1 MPTATLTDDRAAALK
16 AAQTIIDTAKSE
28 DRDLTEDE
36 IEQVESK
43 QGEVR
48 DIDRKIRGQGVVKSV
63 LALSSADDA
72 PDTNGDDKPA
82 RTLGD
87 HFVKHGGDALARFK
101 GGERRLSY
109 TSPEFKAATDPQT
122 SPTANAITS
131 INIPQIDRTI
141 VQAFRRPPFLTDL
154 LSSGTLAGNA
164 LTYFVEG
171 AREGAFTTVAEG
183 GTKPQLHY
191 VDPTPVTDALK
202 KIAGWIKLTDEM
214 MEDFDFLVSEINT
227 RLLYDLAIFEETQL
241 LSGAGTGSTI
251 LGLLNRSGIQTET
264 QAVAPDT
271 AGDALFRA
279 MMKVQTATGLA
290 ADGMVLNPT
299 DYQKLRLAKDVN
311 GQYYGGGFF
320 EGQYGVGGVQWQP
333 PVWGLPTVVSAG
345 TAAGTA
351 LVGNFT
357 QAATVYR
364 KGGVRVESTNADGTD
379 FQANKVTI
387 RVEERLALAVR
398 VPAAFVKVT
407 LL

>member
-1 MPTATLTDDRAAALK
+1 MPPTATLPEQRAAALK
-16 AAQTIIDTAKSE
+16 AAQDIIDNAKSE
-28 DRDLTEDE
+28 ERDLTDE
-36 IEQVESK
+36 EVGTVEAK
-43 QGEVR
+43 QAEVVTF
-48 DIDRKIRGQGVVKSV
+48 DKKIKSQAVVKSV
-63 LALSSADDA
+63 LGLTNADDT
-72 PDTNGDDKPA
+72 DDDGDRPA
-82 RTLGD
+82 GDLGA
-87 HFVKHGGDALARFK
+87 HYIKYAKAELSRFTK
-101 GGERRLSY
+101 GERTTVSA
-109 TSPEFKAATDPQT
+109 PEFDTKAATDPQT
-122 SPTANAITS
+122 SPAGSAITS

-154 LSSGTLAGNA
+154 LSSGTMSQPS

-183 GTKPQLHY
+183 GVKPQLHY
-191 VDPTPVTDALK
+191 VDPTPVTDSLK

-214 MEDFDFLVSEINT
+214 MEDFSFLVSEINT

-279 MMKVQTATGLA
+279 MMKVQTATGLT

-299 DYQKLRLAKDVN
+299 DYQKLRLAKDSN
-311 GQYYGGGFF
+311 GQYYGGGYF

-333 PVWGLPTVVSAG
+333 PVWGLPVVVSAG

-379 FQANKVTI
+379 FQSNKVTV
-387 RVEERLALAVR
+387 RVEERLALACR